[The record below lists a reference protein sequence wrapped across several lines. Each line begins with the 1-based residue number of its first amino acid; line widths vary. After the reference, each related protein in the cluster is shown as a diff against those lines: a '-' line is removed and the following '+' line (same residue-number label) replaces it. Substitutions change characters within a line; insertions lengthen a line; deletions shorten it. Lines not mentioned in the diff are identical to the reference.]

1 MTKSNEKEELI
12 YILKVD
18 DEIKKLVIQMT
29 LKKIYPHIELKR
41 NKIINYLKL
50 MMNLLKKQLFIVIK
64 QV

>member
-29 LKKIYPHIELKR
+29 LKKIYPHIELK
-41 NKIINYLKL
+41 KIKIMNYLKL
-50 MMNLLKKQLFIVIK
+50 MMNLFF
-64 QV
+64 